1 MQMTFV
7 IVFAFAI
14 VASAYTQR
22 PSAKNV
28 EQFAW
33 LKKLTMILATIMAI
47 LIVIN
52 PEFYALGLLG
62 DTAFFDLLVVA
73 LSLQLQNVLKL
84 SLHRIHAGVAGFI
97 SWLMT
102 PRPTFQMLLLIFA
115 PIGTIVCMIQKM
127 ARRLFEET
135 NCWA

>member
-22 PSAKNV
+22 PSAKNA

-73 LSLQLQNVLKL
+73 LSLQLQNVFRL
-84 SLHRIHAGVAGFI
+84 SLHRLYTGVAGLI
-97 SWLMT
+97 RWLMT

-115 PIGTIVCMIQKM
+115 PIGTIVCTIQKT
-127 ARRLFEET
+127 ARRLFEQT